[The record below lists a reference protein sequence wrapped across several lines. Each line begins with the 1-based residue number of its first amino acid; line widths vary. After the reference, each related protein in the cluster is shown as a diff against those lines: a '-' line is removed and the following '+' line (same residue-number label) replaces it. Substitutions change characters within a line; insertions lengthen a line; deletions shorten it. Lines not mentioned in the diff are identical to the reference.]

1 MRGSL
6 KQMKE
11 IETAG
16 RTSGGESVRFWASK
30 VQTWMS
36 AALTNQDTC
45 SDGFEE
51 VDEGPLKAEMGRR
64 VELAKKLTSNALAHA
79 RRL

>member
-1 MRGSL
+1 MEQMRGSL

-11 IETAG
+11 IGTAG

-36 AALTNQDTC
+36 ADTC
-45 SDGFEE
+45 TDGFEE
-51 VDEGPLKAEMGRR
+51 VDEGPLKAEVGRR
-64 VELAKKLTSNALAHA
+64 VGLAKKLTSNALAHK
-79 RRL
+79 RWL